1 MMDVTV
7 VLCCVA
13 GVIAT
18 AVMMAAC
25 IFSWSD
31 GAASKRKASWVGS
44 WKIVLIG
51 AVAVCVAAFIVERF
65 AYGAPACTAVRW
77 EVAAALAILAAWTD
91 WNERIIPNRLVIVAV
106 TFGVAIV
113 AIQALLTPDQWM
125 LVAGDALVGC
135 VVGAAIF
142 LVSRL
147 ATKGGVGFGDVKLFF
162 ALGLL
167 VGFKGLFN
175 VLVLSM
181 GIAFLYSIAL
191 LVMKKKKLSDR
202 LPLAPFAAIGICA
215 AIGLGV

>member
-1 MMDVTV
+1 MMNVTV

-18 AVMMAAC
+18 AVMMTAC

-31 GAASKRKASWVGS
+31 GAASKREVSWIS
-44 WKIVLIG
+44 TWKIVFIG
-51 AVAVCVAAFIVERF
+51 AVAVGVAAFNVERF
-65 AYGAPACTAVRW
+65 VHGAPVCAAARW
-77 EVAAALAILAAWTD
+77 EVAAVLAILAAWTD
-91 WNERIIPNRLVIVAV
+91 WNERIIPNRLVIVAMV
-106 TFGVAIV
+106 FGVAII
-113 AIQALLTPDQWM
+113 AIQALLASGQWM

-135 VVGAAIF
+135 VAGAAIF

-181 GIAFLYSIAL
+181 GIAFVYSIAL

-202 LPLAPFAAIGICA
+202 LPLAPFAAIGICL